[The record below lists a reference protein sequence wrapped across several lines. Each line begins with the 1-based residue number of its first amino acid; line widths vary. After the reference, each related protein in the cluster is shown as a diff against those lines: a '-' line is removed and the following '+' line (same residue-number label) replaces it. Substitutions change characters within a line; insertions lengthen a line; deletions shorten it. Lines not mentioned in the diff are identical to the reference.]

1 MKKINDFHDPLMPT
15 LLMSIHSEY
24 VNQILQGTKIIE
36 YRKRFFQDG
45 FQAFVYT
52 TGPHGGI
59 ELFMKCAP
67 AIRSNAETLAKIG
80 QQIQH
85 DDYDEIYDYFIPKDD
100 GYEIPILET
109 CALEKISLKKLREIL
124 PTIVVPQA
132 YLFLD
137 APEKKPL
144 LNYLKDQIVLEHKTN
159 KWKQHFANIANLA
172 KNSADI
178 SLF

>member
-1 MKKINDFHDPLMPT
+1 MKKINDFHDPLMPI

-52 TGPHGGI
+52 TGPYGGI

-85 DDYDEIYDYFIPKDD
+85 DDYAEIYDYFIPKDD
-100 GYEIPILET
+100 GCEIPILET
-109 CALEKISLKKLREIL
+109 CSLDKISLKKLREIL
-124 PTIVVPQA
+124 PTIVVPQV

-144 LNYLKDQIVLEHKTN
+144 LNYLKDQIILEHKTN
-159 KWKQHFANIANLA
+159 KWTARSEQIAQLT
-172 KNSADI
+172 KNPSELT
-178 SLF
+178 LF